1 MKKLAVL
8 FVTALMVFA
17 CNSAN
22 KTEKEEESAKQEINV
37 ENLVTVTIPVEGMTC
52 EGCEN
57 AVKKSISSL
66 DGIAQVSA
74 SFKDSIATVEYDKTA
89 VTQDEIELKIAE
101 AGYEV
106 VER

>member
-8 FVTALMVFA
+8 LVAALMVFA

-22 KTEKEEESAKQEINV
+22 KTEKDASAQEEVNI

-66 DGIAQVSA
+66 DGIAEVSA

-89 VTQDEIELKIAE
+89 VTMDEIELKIAD
-101 AGYEV
+101 AGYV
-106 VER
+106 VAEK

>member
-1 MKKLAVL
+1 MKKLVVL
-8 FVTALMVFA
+8 LVTALMVFA

-22 KTEKEEESAKQEINV
+22 KTEKETTEKQEVNM

-57 AVKKSISSL
+57 AIKKSISSL
-66 DGIAQVSA
+66 DGIAEVSA

-89 VTQDEIELKIAE
+89 VTLDEIELKIAE

-106 VER
+106 VEK

>member
-1 MKKLAVL
+1 MKKILLILAA
-8 FVTALMVFA
+8 ALLMA
-17 CNSAN
+17 GCNNGDKSKDA
-22 KTEKEEESAKQEINV
+22 TSGKEQVSL
-37 ENLVTVTIPVEGMTC
+37 ENLVEVTIDVQGMTC

-66 DGIAQVSA
+66 EGIAQVSA

-106 VER
+106 VDK